1 MPSGPERGGG
11 WWPGDSEEGSSD
23 GGPAEPTPEREQ
35 GEKPPGKRPRG
46 LATPG
51 APKPASRYSLV
62 VGLAF
67 VAIVVLAL
75 FNLLGND
82 DDGILGVSSEGA
94 GLALPEFAV
103 ADARGDSEADANVAQ
118 DDCETSRN
126 PCPEEDQRLPA
137 CEITTADALRVCDL
151 FDKPAAISFWF
162 TRGGD
167 CLPSQDAFDEV
178 ATRFAGRAEF
188 LSVNVRD
195 ERDTVAEIVGERGW
209 DVPVGLD
216 PDGAVSNLYRVG
228 GCPTIVYSY
237 PGGILYK
244 AEIGAVTSEQVD
256 AQVED
261 LLRAS
266 AAREGRTR

>member
-1 MPSGPERGGG
+1 MPDGPERGGG
-11 WWPGDSEEGSSD
+11 WWPGGSEQEPD
-23 GGPAEPTPEREQ
+23 QKPAGGTPERKE
-35 GEKPPGKRPRG
+35 GDGPRGKRPRG

-67 VAIVVLAL
+67 VAILVLAL

-103 ADARGDSEADANVAQ
+103 ADARGSSDADANVAQ

-126 PCPEEDQRLPA
+126 PCPEDNQRVPA
-137 CEITTADALRVCDL
+137 CEIATADALRVCDL
-151 FDKPAAISFWF
+151 FEKPAAISFWF

-167 CLPSQDAFDEV
+167 CLPSQDAFDEA

-195 ERDTVAEIVGERGW
+195 ERETVAEIIGGRGW

-244 AEIGAVTSEQVD
+244 AEIGSVTTEQVGEQVD
-256 AQVED
+256 D
-261 LLRAS
+261 LLRAT
-266 AAREGRTR
+266 AARAGRTR